1 MTQKVYR
8 IINGSST
15 GSSGKVKVSDTDS
28 TSNYLNDKLVV
39 GSGLSKEIIP
49 GSEQTL
55 KINLDDENIPIG
67 EAVQEE
73 LDSIRADLYFHE
85 ENFSNPHLVTK
96 QQVGLGNVDNTS
108 DLDKPVSNA
117 TLAILQDQ
125 PVIEVIAL
133 QAADIANKKV
143 VLSSV
148 RMNKERVLLVPQGG
162 IPQVYGEDFIIIT
175 EGLNDVLSWD
185 GLGLDSFLD
194 DTDTL
199 VVYRLG
205 M

>member
-175 EGLNDVLSWD
+175 EGSNDVLSWD
-185 GLGLDSFLD
+185 GLGLDNFLD

>member
-28 TSNYLNDKLVV
+28 TSNYLNDKLIV
-39 GSGLSKEIIP
+39 GSGLSKEIVS

-55 KINLDDENIPIG
+55 KINLEAENIPIG

-108 DLDKPVSNA
+108 DLNKPVSNA
-117 TLAILQDQ
+117 TLALLQDQ
-125 PVIEVIAL
+125 PIIEVIAL
-133 QAADIANKKV
+133 QATDIANKKV

-148 RMNKERVLLVPQGG
+148 RMNKEKVLLVPQGG
-162 IPQVYGEDFIIIT
+162 VPQVYGEDFVIIT
-175 EGLNDVLSWD
+175 EGSNDVLSWD
-185 GLGLDSFLD
+185 GLGLDNFLD

>member
-185 GLGLDSFLD
+185 GLGLDNFLD